1 MRGNEYF
8 IMYVVLLLGIIYF
21 RIIFVHLEDQY
32 YANFD
37 AVENLIVLHHLFL
50 PRINDSLK
58 EFQDMWNNHKLRTE
72 NSRTPKQLEII
83 RNDTRAEPPTGEELC
98 EEGEGGD
105 MADED
110 IEEVAQVKINSLCSI
125 LNTEQQIVFDA
136 NVPSIPLSVIDL
148 DEMGDRFNAA
158 IEWME
163 FCKAL

>member
-21 RIIFVHLEDQY
+21 RIIFVYLEDQY